1 MRSQAVL
8 AAALAACALTSTA
21 VAEAP
26 LTPRGNFGGGVLVA
40 PPRAIFGAGNAVVAI
55 RTLPKRMLDIEA
67 SVRAKCGGGDLRAST
82 KLSADGRFSAKG
94 AATEDPA
101 PGVTIKTTYELSG
114 RFSDENGATGKLT
127 ATISRSVNGE
137 VEDCP
142 SGKLRFEVRRPTT
155 GVGKPGAP
163 KAARYYGTTGQRGT
177 GPNRPIVLRV
187 SADGHRL
194 TRGLFGESVKCRDG
208 KLSIGLEGPSTNVA
222 IDARGRV
229 RDHEKFKLT
238 QGETVVFVDDHFAA
252 QLGAK
257 GASGTLSLSDRT
269 TDRASGRT
277 LQTCKSGT
285 VHWRASR

>member
-1 MRSQAVL
+1 VRFQAL
-8 AAALAACALTSTA
+8 IAASLVAGTLTTAA

-26 LTPRGNFGGGVLVA
+26 LSPRGNFGGGALVP
-40 PPRAIFGAGNAVVAI
+40 PPRDIFGAGNAVVAF
-55 RTLPKRMLDIEA
+55 RALPKRKLEIEA
-67 SVRAKCGGGDLRAST
+67 SVRAKCAGGDILTDAT
-82 KLSADGRFSAKG
+82 LSAGGRFSAKG
-94 AATEDPA
+94 TATQDPG
-101 PGVTIKTTYELSG
+101 PGVTIKTTYEMSG
-114 RFSDENGATGKLT
+114 RFIDESGATGKLS

-137 VEDCP
+137 VDDCKT
-142 SGKLRFEVRRPTT
+142 GTVAFEVRRPTS
-155 GVGKPGAP
+155 GVGKAGAP
-163 KAARYYGTTGQRGT
+163 KAARYFGTTSQRGV

-187 SADGHRL
+187 SADGKRL

-238 QGETVVFVDDHFAA
+238 QGETVVFVDDHFTG

-257 GASGTLSLSDRT
+257 GARGTLSLSDRT
-269 TDRASGRT
+269 TDRASGTT

-285 VHWRASR
+285 IHWRASR

>member
-1 MRSQAVL
+1 VRIETLL
-8 AAALAACALTSTA
+8 AASLAACTLTTAA

-26 LTPRGNFGGGVLVA
+26 LTPRGNFGGGALVA
-40 PPRAIFGAGNAVVAI
+40 PPRAIFGAGNAVVAF
-55 RTLPKRMLDIEA
+55 RALPKRKLEIEA
-67 SVRAKCGGGDLRAST
+67 SVRAKCGGGDIQADAT
-82 KLSADGRFSAKG
+82 LSAGGRFSAKG
-94 AATEDPA
+94 TATQDPG

-114 RFSDENGATGKLT
+114 RFTDEAGAAGKLS
-127 ATISRSVNGE
+127 ATISRSVDGA
-137 VEDCP
+137 VDDCKTGLV
-142 SGKLRFEVRRPTT
+142 SFEVRRPTS
-155 GVGKPGAP
+155 GVGKAGAP
-163 KAARYYGTTGQRGT
+163 KAARYYGTTDQRGV

-187 SADGHRL
+187 SADGKRL

-222 IDARGRV
+222 IDSRGRV

-238 QGETVVFVDDHFAA
+238 QGETVVFVDDHFTA

-257 GASGTLSLSDRT
+257 GARGTLSLSDRT
-269 TDRASGRT
+269 TDRASGAT